1 MRRVL
6 LEITD
11 LSCSYGPVRAVRG
24 VSFEVAEGAVAC
36 ILGANGAGK
45 STTLKAVSG
54 LVRPAAG
61 IVRFDGR
68 DITHLPAHRRVALGI
83 AHCPEGRRIFANLS
97 VADNLR
103 LGGHRLSR
111 ADLSAAQNRVL
122 EIFPRLAQ
130 LLDRRGGLL
139 SGGEQQML
147 AIARAIMIEPRLL
160 LLDEPTLGLAPL
172 ICEQVFESLA
182 AINRRGTTILLV
194 EQNAMTALAFASYG
208 LVLVNGAVDLKGA
221 AAELRDTDRVRR
233 AYLGG

>member
-1 MRRVL
+1 ML
-6 LEITD
+6 LQISD

-45 STTLKAVSG
+45 STTLKAISG
-54 LVRPAAG
+54 LVRPSAG
-61 IVRFDGR
+61 QVLFDGR
-68 DITHLPAHRRVALGI
+68 NITHLPAHRRVTLGI

-97 VADNLR
+97 VLDNLR
-103 LGGHRLSR
+103 LGGHRLPR
-111 ADLSAAQNRVL
+111 TELQAALDRVL
-122 EIFPRLAQ
+122 DIFPRLKE

-147 AIARAIMIEPRLL
+147 AIARAIMIEPKLL

-172 ICEQVFESLA
+172 ICNQVFESLA

-194 EQNAMTALAFASYG
+194 EQNAMTALGFASYG
-208 LVLVNGAVDLKGA
+208 LVLVNGAVDLSGP